1 MNLVQ
6 NAKEDD
12 SGETCESGKRCADA
26 EKSGSSAEKMIK
38 VLKCTLTTLLALFL
52 ALISSIGI
60 FLFAVMTCFV
70 ILSLLW
76 VIHYA
81 MTGE

>member
-6 NAKEDD
+6 HAKEGD

-26 EKSGSSAEKMIK
+26 EKSGCVKRMIK